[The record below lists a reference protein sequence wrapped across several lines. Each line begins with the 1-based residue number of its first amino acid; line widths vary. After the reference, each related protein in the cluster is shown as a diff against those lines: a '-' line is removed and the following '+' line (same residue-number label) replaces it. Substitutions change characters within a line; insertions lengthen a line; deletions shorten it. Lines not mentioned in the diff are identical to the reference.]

1 MLYMYDSMINTNGFW
16 KFKHFKLFLTD
27 LLGRL
32 NIFLYIFFRLSVRI
46 EHIFHI
52 WNVARCLVFCL
63 HIFSNTENN
72 PWDIGGS
79 LLTDFLW
86 NSYLR
91 YSASFLIEFDEVEQD
106 KWKLDKRICNDS
118 VEILFRFVKST
129 FFSYANSHNDNE
141 PDMAWYYG
149 FCFWNNKK
157 NFQVEKT
164 KLNNFF
170 YRCFLFSSLRAI
182 LISSTQQKHLSSR
195 LDMKLVRRF
204 AKRPVLTEFRKVIFI
219 EKKRLF
225 LFCSFFISLLDF
237 SVPSVKTTKN
247 NIKNSIWNLET
258 FASIRR
264 FDFRFLPELNRAPLG
279 VLWWINSLAP
289 ESWKSL
295 EEENKKVYT

>member
-32 NIFLYIFFRLSVRI
+32 NIFLYIFFRLSFRI

-141 PDMAWYYG
+141 PDIMVFVFEIIRKTSKLRKRNWITFSTG
-149 FCFWNNKK
+149 VFCFLLCGQ
-157 NFQVEKT
+157 FS
-164 KLNNFF
+164 
-170 YRCFLFSSLRAI
+170 FL
-182 LISSTQQKHLSSR
+182 
-195 LDMKLVRRF
+195 
-204 AKRPVLTEFRKVIFI
+204 RP
-219 EKKRLF
+219 
-225 LFCSFFISLLDF
+225 
-237 SVPSVKTTKN
+237 
-247 NIKNSIWNLET
+247 
-258 FASIRR
+258 
-264 FDFRFLPELNRAPLG
+264 NR
-279 VLWWINSLAP
+279 NTSHQD
-289 ESWKSL
+289 
-295 EEENKKVYT
+295 